1 MIIGTVREVKDGE
14 HRVCLTPPRTLEQE
28 FAGADIAVSARPVRP
43 IMTMATKTTIAAT
56 RVGFHAGSL
65 RTQRDR
71 TATAHMEPTSMAAT
85 ATGKTMTVGM
95 AGTAARPVN
104 FRLSFQNRG

>member
-43 IMTMATKTTIAAT
+43 IMTMATIAAT

-71 TATAHMEPTSMAAT
+71 TATAHMDEFRSERI
-85 ATGKTMTVGM
+85 
-95 AGTAARPVN
+95 GTFKDEA
-104 FRLSFQNRG
+104 FG